1 MNPDE
6 TGHDAGAEMTFTDP
20 MTTLADHVGTLAED
34 GYRRRRAADL
44 ARITAAGRAPAR
56 TDRRIL
62 PARHRRAR
70 PILAG
75 VAVAAAAAVAAGVLA
90 VPDDTPGPGRAT
102 PPASTPRTLDA
113 RSVLLAGAEYAAKQ
127 PATAHGAYWYSQI
140 REVERA
146 RQPGKGVKTNGT
158 SANGAPRSGP
168 YFPFHAYVSITWENW
183 DPYRQGR
190 PSRMVDRDIRS
201 SFATPADKGAWQ
213 RAGSPSLTDM
223 KPFSADSHTDDDPY
237 LELGPKGTT
246 MAGLAKLPTTAAG
259 LRRMVLADRNRRIAQ
274 LAKYHAQYQ
283 EGPLT
288 EDVLDAG
295 IAIINAPAPPKV
307 RAAAYRML
315 ATQKGIRDIGSARDR
330 LGRSGAALAVHIE
343 EHTMHGLQ
351 RYEEHLIIEP
361 GSARILAREYY
372 LIGADGTVA
381 SEPDHSTLMITDG
394 WTDRIGVPA
403 RG

>member
-6 TGHDAGAEMTFTDP
+6 TGHDRGAEMTFTDP
-20 MTTLADHVGTLAED
+20 MTILTDHVGTLAED
-34 GYRRRRAADL
+34 GYRRRRDADL

-56 TDRRIL
+56 ADHRIL
-62 PARHRRAR
+62 PAQRRRTR

-75 VAVAAAAAVAAGVLA
+75 VAVAAAAAVTAGVLA
-90 VPDDTPGPGRAT
+90 LPGDTPRHGRAT
-102 PPASTPRTLDA
+102 PPVSTPLDA

-140 REVERA
+140 RDVERA
-146 RQPGKGVKTNGT
+146 RQRRKGVKGHGT
-158 SANGAPRSGP
+158 LANGAPRSGP

-183 DPYRQGR
+183 DPYQQGR
-190 PSRMVDRDIRS
+190 PSRTVDRDIQTR
-201 SFATPADKGAWQ
+201 FATPADKAAWQ

-259 LRRMVLADRNRRIAQ
+259 LRRMVQADRNRRIAE
-274 LAKYHAQYQ
+274 LRKYHAQSQ
-283 EGPLT
+283 ELSLT
-288 EDVLDAG
+288 EDILDAG
-295 IAIINAPAPPKV
+295 VAVINAPAPPKA

-315 ATQKGIRDIGSARDR
+315 AAQKGIRGIGPARDG
-330 LGRSGAALAVHIE
+330 LGRSGVALAVRIE
-343 EHTMHGLQ
+343 EHTLHGIQ
-351 RYEEHLIIEP
+351 RSEEHLIIDP
-361 GSARILAREYY
+361 GSARILAFEYY
-372 LIGADGTVA
+372 PIGADGTVA

-394 WTDRIGVPA
+394 WTDRIGVPSHD
-403 RG
+403 